1 MVNLYQEWVESGK
14 ATFGTTNGKPTRFL
28 QDTSSIPAYFTAILN
43 NWIKAD
49 KEGKKNLRCIKE
61 IDGKWRLK
69 PQLAKYSNPL
79 MITDQGEQIPYMEFD
94 TKEEAIENFRK
105 WIDAMSMGERGV
117 RRALSGSYSDYV
129 KAHNNNSKNNPIQI
143 DASWFSTEMQEV
155 A

>member
-1 MVNLYQEWVESGK
+1 MVNLYEAWVESGK

-43 NWIKAD
+43 NWVKAD
-49 KEGKKNLRCIKE
+49 KEGKKNLKCIKE
-61 IDGKWRLK
+61 IDGRWRLK

-79 MITDQGEQIPYMEFD
+79 FITDTGQEIPYMEYE
-94 TKEEAIENFRK
+94 TKEEAIENFRM

-117 RRALSGSYSDYV
+117 RRALRGSYSDYV
-129 KAHNNNSKNNPIQI
+129 NAYNKKKDVNPIQI

>member
-14 ATFGTTNGKPTRFL
+14 ATFGTTSGKPTRFL

-79 MITDQGEQIPYMEFD
+79 IITDTGQEIPYMEYE
-94 TKEEAIENFRK
+94 TKEEAIETSECGL
-105 WIDAMSMGERGV
+105 M
-117 RRALSGSYSDYV
+117 L
-129 KAHNNNSKNNPIQI
+129 
-143 DASWFSTEMQEV
+143 
-155 A
+155 

>member
-14 ATFGTTNGKPTRFL
+14 ATFGTTSGKPTRFL

-43 NWIKAD
+43 NWVKAD
-49 KEGKKNLRCIKE
+49 KEGKKNLRCIKQ

-69 PQLAKYSNPL
+69 PQLAKHSMPL
-79 MITDQGEQIPYMEFD
+79 MRTDEGQEIPYMFFD
-94 TKEEAIENFRK
+94 TKEEAIENFRI

-117 RRALSGSYSDYV
+117 RRALKSAYTDYV
-129 KAHNNNSKNNPIQI
+129 RTYNNKEDVNPIQI
-143 DASWFSTEMQEV
+143 DASWFSTKEV